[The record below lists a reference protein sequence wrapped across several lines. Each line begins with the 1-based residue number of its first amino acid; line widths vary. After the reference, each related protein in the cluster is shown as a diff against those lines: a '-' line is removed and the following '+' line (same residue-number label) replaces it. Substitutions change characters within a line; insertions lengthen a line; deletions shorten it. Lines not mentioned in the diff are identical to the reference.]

1 MLDHIVLVKSDSN
14 IFFIL
19 QENGRQAGKLNFLYE
34 ADVEKWSNNNFEF
47 SFSVSSFT
55 FLYL

>member
-1 MLDHIVLVKSDSN
+1 MYL
-14 IFFIL
+14 FIL
-19 QENGRQAGKLNFLYE
+19 QENDRQAGKLKFLYE
-34 ADVEKWSNNNFEF
+34 ADVEKWSNNDFEF